1 MTNDVWLT
9 PLPIINALG
18 GAESFDLDPATPPVQ
33 PWATAKA
40 RYTEADDGLALP
52 WFGRVWL
59 NPPYSAGLYGRFMRR
74 MVEHGHGV
82 ALVPAKTETA
92 VFFGSVWE
100 RAAGLLF
107 IRGRI
112 TFHTPDGQAAGDRG
126 RFPSVLVA
134 YGADDAE
141 RLAFSGLDGQFVAL
155 QLPRFVL
162 GAYLD
167 GETWREVVAGWMRD
181 QRGPVRLD
189 DLYRALARH
198 PKTTGRSNWRAK
210 VRQTLK
216 RGAGRRVGP
225 ALWVA

>member
-9 PLPIINALG
+9 PVPILDALG

-33 PWATAKA
+33 PWPTAKA
-40 RYTEADDGLALP
+40 RYTEADDGLAQP

-59 NPPYSAGLYGRFMRR
+59 NPPYSRPLYSRFMRR
-74 MVEHGHGV
+74 MAEHGHGV
-82 ALVPAKTETA
+82 ALIPAKTETTD
-92 VFFGSVWE
+92 FFGAVWE

-107 IRGRI
+107 IRGRL
-112 TFHTPDGQAAGDRG
+112 TFHTPDGAPASDW
-126 RFPSVLVA
+126 PSRVWTVSLS
-134 YGADDAE
+134 
-141 RLAFSGLDGQFVAL
+141 RSSS
-155 QLPRFVL
+155 PRFVL

-167 GETWREVVAGWMRD
+167 GETWREVVAGWLGA

-198 PKTTGRSNWRAK
+198 PKTAGRPNWRAK

-225 ALWVA
+225 ATWTA